1 MTDDTEPHK
10 DASARLDTDAI
21 LVREALHAADSAS
34 NAADTSARAATYS
47 AAAAVILAILTA
59 VQVAVSLADRDRTIV
74 IVAKEP
80 VTLTSRA
87 QP

>member
-1 MTDDTEPHK
+1 M
-10 DASARLDTDAI
+10 
-21 LVREALHAADSAS
+21 
-34 NAADTSARAATYS
+34 YS